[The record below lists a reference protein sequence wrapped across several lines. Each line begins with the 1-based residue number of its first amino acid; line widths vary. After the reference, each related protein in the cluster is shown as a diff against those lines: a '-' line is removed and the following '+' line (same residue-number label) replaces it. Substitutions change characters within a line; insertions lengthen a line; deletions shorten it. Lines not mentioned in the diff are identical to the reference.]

1 MRQKSWT
8 AGDVALP
15 STEDGKQLLAETRND
30 QAFESLLQAA
40 TLVAGGE
47 STGGTCGAGVP
58 PWWTRRG

>member
-1 MRQKSWT
+1 MRQKIW
-8 AGDVALP
+8 AAADIVAP
-15 STEDGKQLLAETRND
+15 ASEDIDPTVANDRND

-40 TLVAGGE
+40 TSVAGGE